1 LEEKEAA
8 MQKRWMTVLT
18 VLLFAVTLMVGL
30 TTLPTETLAKD
41 KPILVKITNNIP
53 KYPPSR
59 NPGSMY
65 FEFFAR
71 KLEENSKGRFKT
83 KIFWAGSLYKDDATQ
98 YAAIRDNVIQVGLS
112 TGGRMGAEI
121 PEINLYALPFMF
133 KNMEHIRR
141 FYYGP
146 KGFNAQGGPAAKLY
160 DPLFEKK
167 GYKLISFIPAGFQD
181 FISSK
186 GFLEK
191 PEDFKG
197 IKFRVRPSKLA
208 ADIMEAFGGS
218 AMVIPFMESYTAL
231 SLGTVDG
238 AECPLYLM
246 FATKWYETANYITI
260 SRHSM
265 MNVAMLTNP
274 IFYNSLPADLKK
286 VWIDTFEEANK
297 FFFKILQNM
306 EMKMPWIMM
315 SQKPS
320 VQFKWL
326 SEEQRGELKEH
337 VKPLLD
343 KYRKIIPKKFWEAV
357 EATRP
362 K

>member
-1 LEEKEAA
+1 
-8 MQKRWMTVLT
+8 MT
-18 VLLFAVTLMVGL
+18 LLFAMTLMAGL
-30 TTLPTETLAKD
+30 TTLPAETLAKD
-41 KPILVKITNNIP
+41 KPIIVKMTNNIP

-65 FEFFAR
+65 YDFIAR

-83 KIFWAGSLYKDDATQ
+83 KIYWAGSLYKDDTTQ
-98 YAAIRDNVIQVGLS
+98 YNAIRDNVVQVGLS
-112 TGGRMGAEI
+112 TGGRMGSEI

-133 KNMEHIRR
+133 KNIEHVRR

-146 KGFNAQGGPAAKLY
+146 KGFNLQGGPAAKLY
-160 DPLFEKK
+160 DPLFAKR
-167 GYKLISFIPAGFQD
+167 GYKLCTFLPAGFQNL
-181 FISSK
+181 ISSK
-186 GFLEK
+186 RFFEK

-208 ADIMEAFGGS
+208 AQIMEAFGGS

-246 FATKWYETANYITI
+246 YATKWYETGNYITI

-265 MNVAMLTNP
+265 MNVAILTNP
-274 IFYNSLPADLKK
+274 TFYNSLPPDLKK
-286 VWIDTFEEANK
+286 VWDDTFEEGNQ
-297 FFFKILQNM
+297 FFLKILQNM
-306 EMKMPWIMM
+306 EMMMPWIMM
-315 SQKPS
+315 SKRPS

-343 KYRKIIPKKFWEAV
+343 EYRKIIPKKFWEAV
-357 EATRP
+357 AATRP